1 LSFCGFLNEICVLFQ
16 DKFDQSEQKLF
27 QLIETKK
34 KEVSDQITKLI
45 DQIKYLEIDF
55 YNEIDEFKN
64 NRLA

>member
-1 LSFCGFLNEICVLFQ
+1 LTFLINFFFLK
-16 DKFDQSEQKLF
+16 DKFDQSEEKLF